1 MRDERP
7 SEARVDASAD
17 AADVRPALADG
28 ASRRVAPWDDADSR
42 RRAPPALSPPPARR
56 FDAPRSEDISGRSS
70 PGLIGRPGNG
80 PHPDEE
86 GSVRGG
92 VAGALRGALPI
103 GAAVDVE
110 SDAKR
115 ARATVAAASLPRLD
129 RTKSWGTQRIDQ
141 FREEEALARANPGFA
156 IGLHPRVPLFSRL
169 RYILHFGEPIAPEN
183 IHLADDAWVAKM
195 LSRDNWW
202 IIHPFSRF
210 RRDWDLFMIVCLLYV
225 ALMVPFV
232 IGFEVSYDERSPIY
246 ALDRVADACFIL
258 DVGLNYV
265 TGYTSNDRSRVV
277 LEPRRVAW
285 HYTTTWMPLD
295 VIASVPFDLIF
306 ASDEEG
312 SSGGAYRGAKFVRV
326 AKLVRLV
333 KLFRMLRL
341 NRILHRLERR
351 LSIKYGLWQV
361 IKFAFAVACLAHWQ
375 ACAWF
380 LLHVLENR
388 GDGGITWVEALADG
402 QGGTSLDLKP
412 RFAQYVTCVYW
423 SVTTMTTIGYG
434 DVVPSNRDE
443 RLFTV
448 CAELAGSCVFLYGLT
463 QVTQLI
469 ANFNTADVE
478 FQRLMDRANEYFE
491 FRHIP
496 LPLRV
501 KVREFFHYKR
511 AGSLFHA
518 EDELLS
524 HLSDDIRVE
533 VQLWS
538 MRDVLN
544 AVPFLRDAD
553 ERFVKLIVERLVRK
567 VYAPREIIVRQG
579 DVGHEM
585 YFVAHGE
592 VEVIAG
598 GRRVAYLN
606 EGAMIGEIAVAMRT
620 RRTATVRTVTFTEL
634 LALSRPQFQRA
645 ARLVPETARAMVGY
659 AVARLR
665 VALWKRVAEKV
676 RFIAAVN
683 AIRTNAGFDTLG
695 DADAAKREA
704 ARVSS
709 ASARLS
715 LSSPTS
721 RTSFA
726 ARYRAADCADHL
738 ALARS
743 FSAQNR
749 IGGLPVATVAEAN
762 VATGAGHPMDDD
774 YLPVGA
780 NHRGVHSDAP
790 SPLAFFDAAAGAA
803 GGASRFGDSSTMDV
817 EDDPEANDARLG
829 WVRREVRNAT
839 ATSAA
844 AAAAAQLVL
853 ARLDAEDEDEDGGEG
868 GRAAAEELAT
878 LLRRLA
884 ANAEMAAERVETAG
898 GMRREGAMGMSA

>member
-1 MRDERP
+1 MRDER
-7 SEARVDASAD
+7 SSDACVDASMD
-17 AADVRPALADG
+17 AADVHPALADG
-28 ASRRVAPWDDADSR
+28 VSRRVAPWDDGADSR
-42 RRAPPALSPPPARR
+42 RLAPPALPPPPARR
-56 FDAPRSEDISGRSS
+56 FEASRFEIIPGRNS
-70 PGLIGRPGNG
+70 PSLIGRPGDG

-86 GSVRGG
+86 GTVRGG

-110 SDAKR
+110 SDEKR
-115 ARATVAAASLPRLD
+115 ARATAAASLPRLD
-129 RTKSWGTQRIDQ
+129 RTKSWGTERIDR

-156 IGLHPRVPLFSRL
+156 RGPQPRVPLFSRL
-169 RYILHFGEPIAPEN
+169 RYVLHFGEPIAPEN

-202 IIHPFSRF
+202 IIHPYSHF
-210 RRDWDLFMIVCLLYV
+210 RRQWDLFMIVCLMYV
-225 ALMVPFV
+225 ALMLPFV
-232 IGFEVSYDERSPIY
+232 IGFEVSYGERSPIY
-246 ALDRVADACFIL
+246 ALDRIADACFIL

-306 ASDEEG
+306 VADDEG

-326 AKLVRLV
+326 AKLLRLV

-423 SVTTMTTIGYG
+423 SITTMTTIGYG

-469 ANFNTADVE
+469 ANFNVADVE
-478 FQRLMDRANEYFE
+478 FQRLMDQANEYFE
-491 FRHIP
+491 FRNIP

-544 AVPFLRDAD
+544 AVPFLREAD

-567 VYAPREIIVRQG
+567 VYAPREIVVRQG

-634 LALSRPQFQRA
+634 LALSRPHFQRA
-645 ARLVPETARAMVGY
+645 ARLVPETALAMVGY

-676 RFIAAVN
+676 RLIAAVN

-695 DADAAKREA
+695 DADAAKREF

-715 LSSPTS
+715 LSRTTS
-721 RTSFA
+721 RMSFA
-726 ARYRAADCADHL
+726 ARNRETSDCADQL
-738 ALARS
+738 RLARA
-743 FSAQNR
+743 FSAQNG
-749 IGGLPVATVAEAN
+749 IGGSPVSTAAEA
-762 VATGAGHPMDDD
+762 TMTRRGPDAGHPM
-774 YLPVGA
+774 GES
-780 NHRGVHSDAP
+780 HRSVHSDSP
-790 SPLAFFDAAAGAA
+790 SPLAFFDAAAGAS
-803 GGASRFGDSSTMDV
+803 GGAWRLGAASAADAEGRIPRRTTTRLGFVARFGTRRRRPRRRRRRRSWCWRGWTPRTRMATEGRADERRRRNWRRCSADSRQT
-817 EDDPEANDARLG
+817 PRWRRNG
-829 WVRREVRNAT
+829 WRPRRERGC
-839 ATSAA
+839 AA
-844 AAAAAQLVL
+844 
-853 ARLDAEDEDEDGGEG
+853 R
-868 GRAAAEELAT
+868 GRWE
-878 LLRRLA
+878 
-884 ANAEMAAERVETAG
+884 
-898 GMRREGAMGMSA
+898 